1 MKSLSLFACSVALA
15 SLVACSADSVSNADV
30 ENWPSDFSV
39 KEYAEINWDLV
50 TAQMKDSIE
59 YKNSKLSKAK
69 RTIDED
75 EIDLFFDKE
84 ESIKELF
91 TKYVGFADSTWPGF
105 DKLKTG
111 KLYIDFREPLYD
123 YHQIGNTA
131 TKDLAYLKKFPVD
144 YNVIQ
149 MQYVL
154 IGKVEGRPY
163 RYCKDKE
170 SKTLQVADSSQAVAV
185 RTKWDFSAN
194 AYCKNKKN
202 GQVYLIP

>member
-15 SLVACSADSVSNADV
+15 SLVACSADSVSSADA

-39 KEYAEINWDLV
+39 KEYAEVNWDLV

-59 YKNSKLSKAK
+59 SKNSKLSKAK

-91 TKYVGFADSTWPGF
+91 TKYVGFADSIWPGF

-111 KLYIDFREPLYD
+111 KQYYSSLWNSI
-123 YHQIGNTA
+123 
-131 TKDLAYLKKFPVD
+131 KSLAY
-144 YNVIQ
+144 
-149 MQYVL
+149 
-154 IGKVEGRPY
+154 
-163 RYCKDKE
+163 
-170 SKTLQVADSSQAVAV
+170 
-185 RTKWDFSAN
+185 RTVF
-194 AYCKNKKN
+194 
-202 GQVYLIP
+202 